1 MMMSPVKTD
10 PHARLVRQLLKMAG
24 EGSKV
29 EASSGRRWSSATFS
43 GVRHSVS
50 IKLFGPYAHQR
61 ANEFA
66 GQLAEAEFR
75 LPGHIVADI
84 CLDGQKLSE
93 DAAWLDVA
101 VLTVEDW

>member
-24 EGSKV
+24 DESKV

-43 GVRHSVS
+43 GVRHSVC
-50 IKLFGPYAHQR
+50 IKLFGPTAHQR
-61 ANEFA
+61 ASEFA
-66 GQLAEAEFR
+66 QELADVEFR
-75 LPGHIVADI
+75 LSGHIVADI
-84 CLDGQKLSE
+84 CIERQKLSE
-93 DAAWLDVA
+93 DAAQLHVA